1 VLVAHSCNPSFS
13 GDRDQ
18 EDHGSKPAQANSS
31 QDPILT
37 KKKKKNHKEGP
48 VKWLKVQALSSN
60 PSTAKEKKKST
71 KTQRMN
77 TEVYKTLEKFIVL
90 ASLSK
95 HYKKELVT
103 IISIT

>member
-1 VLVAHSCNPSFS
+1 
-13 GDRDQ
+13 
-18 EDHGSKPAQANSS
+18 
-31 QDPILT
+31 
-37 KKKKKNHKEGP
+37 
-48 VKWLKVQALSSN
+48 
-60 PSTAKEKKKST
+60 
-71 KTQRMN
+71 MN